1 MEEKKKFDL
10 NTIIGFGLIFVI
22 IMWMMYNNRN
32 TELKEQ
38 QEKAKTEKAAKVAA
52 ASTPK
57 DTATTIIDTTV
68 PDSVKIQKLK
78 GTLGSFAYSAT
89 LPSAKENVT
98 TLENEFV
105 SLKIANKGGYI
116 VEATL
121 KQYEKFKK
129 NSGQLVELIKD
140 NNASFNLQLQT
151 KDNRVLDTKEL
162 FFEPTLTKVGAN
174 QILSMKLKAGANSF
188 LEYKYVLAPNNYL
201 VDFDIRSQGLNTV
214 LNTSKPIDLE
224 WDLKTYRN
232 EKSISYENRY
242 AEIYFEHN
250 DGKIDYVGQGNDKEE
265 NPEKT
270 TFVAFKQH
278 FFSSIL
284 LSKTPFE
291 KAKLHSQNLVVDK
304 EKDTIFTKQYKATMP
319 LAFTNGE
326 LDYKMNWYYGPT
338 DYKTLKNYNR
348 NLEKIVPL
356 GWGIFGWINK
366 FIFIPLFGFLSS
378 FMGLGIAIIVF
389 TVLIKLAM
397 SPITFKSFLSQA
409 KMKVLRPEIMEIGE
423 KFKKDPMKKQ
433 QETMKLYNKAGVNP
447 MAGCIPA
454 LIQIPFMYASFQF
467 FPSAF
472 QLRQQSFLWADDLSS
487 FDAVISWKQ
496 NIPIISS
503 IYGNHI
509 SLFPILAAIA
519 IFFYMK
525 MTSGDQAMAQPQQ
538 DGMPDMA
545 KIMKIMIYVS
555 PVMMLLF
562 FNTYGSGLSLYNFV
576 SNLITIGIMLVIKRY
591 FIDSDK
597 IHAQIQENKT
607 KPKTEGKFQKK
618 MREMMEQAEAQ
629 KQIQNKKK

>member
-1 MEEKKKFDL
+1 MEEKKFDF

-22 IMWMMYNNRN
+22 IIWMMYNNRN
-32 TELKEQ
+32 SELKEQ
-38 QEKAKTEKAAKVAA
+38 QEKTKTEKAAKAA
-52 ASTPK
+52 VTVTPK
-57 DTATTIIDTTV
+57 ETTKTRTDTAV
-68 PDSVKIQKLK
+68 ADSVKIQKLK

-89 LPSAKENVT
+89 LPSATANFT

-105 SLKIANKGGYI
+105 SLKIANKGGYV
-116 VEATL
+116 VEAIL
-121 KQYEKFKK
+121 KKYERFKK
-129 NSGQLVELIKD
+129 NSGQLIELIKD

-151 KDNRVLDTKEL
+151 KDNRVLNTKDL
-162 FFEPTLTKVGAN
+162 YFEPTLTKVGDN
-174 QILSMKLKAGANSF
+174 QILSMKLKAGANEY
-188 LEYKYVLAPNNYL
+188 LEYKYVLAPNKYL
-201 VDFDIRSQGLNTV
+201 VDFDIHSQGLNTV
-214 LNTSKPIDLE
+214 LNASKPIDLQ

-232 EKSISYENRY
+232 ERSISYENRY
-242 AEIYFEHN
+242 AEIYFEHE

-265 NPEKT
+265 NPEKA
-270 TFVAFKQH
+270 TFIAFKQH

-284 LSKTPFE
+284 LTKTPFAT
-291 KAKLHSQNLVVDK
+291 AKLHSENLVMDDK
-304 EKDTIFTKQYKATMP
+304 KDTIFTKQYKATIP

-338 DYKTLKNYNR
+338 DYKTLKNYDR

-356 GWGIFGWINK
+356 GWGVFGWINK

-378 FMGLGIAIIVF
+378 FMGLGIAIIIF
-389 TVLIKLAM
+389 TILIKIAM

-472 QLRQQSFLWADDLSS
+472 ELRQKGFLWADDLSS
-487 FDAVISWKQ
+487 FDQIFKLPF
-496 NIPIISS
+496 NIPL
-503 IYGNHI
+503 YGDHV

-555 PVMMLLF
+555 PVMMLIF
-562 FNTYGSGLSLYNFV
+562 FNSYGSGLSLYNFI

-591 FIDSDK
+591 FINSEK

-607 KPKTEGKFQKK
+607 KVKTESKFQKK

-629 KQIQNKKK
+629 KQLQNKKK

>member
-1 MEEKKKFDL
+1 MEQKKFDF

-22 IMWMMYNNRN
+22 IVWMMYNGQKTTQNEKLEKQKF
-32 TELKEQ
+32 TKDSIQKAKVEVPKQALAIAADTTLADTVKIKEQ
-38 QEKAKTEKAAKVAA
+38 QGK
-52 ASTPK
+52 
-57 DTATTIIDTTV
+57 
-68 PDSVKIQKLK
+68 
-78 GTLGSFAYSAT
+78 LGSFAYSAT
-89 LPSAKENVT
+89 LPTAKEDFT

-105 SLKIANKGGYI
+105 KLKIANKGGFI

-121 KQYEKFKK
+121 KNFKKFEK

-151 KDNRVLDTKEL
+151 RDYRVLNTKDL
-162 FFEPTLTKVGAN
+162 FFEPTLTNIGAD

-188 LEYKYVLAPNNYL
+188 LEYKYVLAPKKYL
-201 VDFDIRSQGLNTV
+201 VDFDIRSQGLNSV
-214 LNTSKPIDLE
+214 LNTAKPIDLQ
-224 WDLKTYRN
+224 WDLKTFRN

-242 AEIYFEHN
+242 AEIYFEYN
-250 DGKIDYVGQGNDKEE
+250 DGKIDYVGQGVDKEE

-270 TFVAFKQH
+270 TFIAYKQH
-278 FFSSIL
+278 FFSTIL
-284 LSKTPFE
+284 LTKTPFE
-291 KAKLHSQNLVVDK
+291 KAKLHSDDLVIDEK
-304 EKDTIFTKQYKATMP
+304 KDTLFTKQYRTTLP

-326 LDYKMNWYYGPT
+326 IDYKMNWYYGPT
-338 DYKTLKNYNR
+338 DYKTLKDYDR
-348 NLEKIVPL
+348 NIEKIVPL
-356 GWGIFGWINK
+356 GWGIFGWINM

-389 TVLIKLAM
+389 TILIKIAM

-409 KMKVLRPEIMEIGE
+409 KMKVLRPEITELNE
-423 KFKKDPMKKQ
+423 KFSKDPMKKQ

-454 LIQIPFMYASFQF
+454 LIQLPFMYASFQF

-472 QLRQQSFLWADDLSS
+472 ELRQKGFLWADDLSS
-487 FDAVISWKQ
+487 FDQIAKLPFH
-496 NIPIISS
+496 IPL
-503 IYGNHI
+503 YGDHI

-538 DGMPDMA
+538 EGMPDMA

-555 PVMMLLF
+555 PVMMLIF
-562 FNTYGSGLSLYNFV
+562 FNTYGSGLSLYNFI
-576 SNLITIGIMLVIKRY
+576 SNLITIGIMLVIKKY
-591 FIDSDK
+591 FINSDK

-618 MREMMEQAEAQ
+618 MREMMEQAEQQ
-629 KQIQNKKK
+629 KQLNKKK